1 MRLITFAH
9 HDNIEIGIV
18 QGEGVVPA
26 GALGQFPS
34 SMLALITA
42 GRPTWQALAQAVAE
56 TTISPIPLAEVTLL
70 APIPRP
76 GKNIIC
82 LGLNYAAHAR
92 ESAAARGQEAKPLQH
107 PVVFTKAVTTVNGP
121 FSDIPY
127 DPAVSTEI
135 DWEAELGVIVGVSG
149 RNISPETALSHVF
162 GYTVLNDI
170 TARDIQN
177 RHKQFFLGKSLDGAC
192 PMGPWIVTAD
202 EIPDP
207 QALAIRTYVNGILK
221 QDDTTANQLFNVAA
235 TIAIL
240 SRGMTLEAGDIIA
253 TGTPEGVGFART
265 PPEFLRPGDIVEC
278 EIEAIGRIRNQI
290 QSP

>member
-149 RNISPETALSHVF
+149 RNIAPETALSHVF

-290 QSP
+290 QGP